1 MFKSGFVAI
10 CGRPNVGKST
20 LMNGLIKHKI
30 AIISPKSQTTR
41 NKIQGVLT
49 DEDSQIIFID
59 TPGIHKPHNKL
70 SENLNKMAFSATRDV
85 ECIVFMVDGS
95 EEFGVGDS
103 FIIEKLKN
111 AKVPVFL
118 VINKIDK
125 LKPGTVKD
133 LEHHF
138 RKLFNFEKIIPI
150 SALNLEN
157 TDILIEE
164 IKKILPEGPKYYPD
178 GFLSDHPE
186 SFVMAELIR
195 EKILYFTHDEIPHS
209 VAIEIEEIKKL
220 KSGYLDVSAVIIVER
235 KSQKG
240 IIIGKGGTMIKK
252 IGVAARK
259 DMESLLGNK
268 IYLTTFVK
276 VEEDWRNSV
285 HRLKEYGY
293 NIKD

>member
-1 MFKSGFVAI
+1 MFKSGFVSI

-20 LMNGLIKHKI
+20 LMNGLIKRKI
-30 AIISPKSQTTR
+30 AIMSPKSQTTR

-49 DEDSQIIFID
+49 EDDCQIIFID
-59 TPGIHKPHNKL
+59 TPGIHKPHNRL
-70 SENLNKMAFSATRDV
+70 SENMNKMAFSATRDV
-85 ECIVFMVDGS
+85 ECIIFMVDGS

-103 FIIEKLKN
+103 FIIEKLKH

-125 LKPGTVKD
+125 LKAGTVKD
-133 LEHHF
+133 LEYHF
-138 RKLFNFEKIIPI
+138 HKLFNFEKIIPI

-157 TDILIEE
+157 TDKLVEE
-164 IKKILPEGPKYYPD
+164 IKNILPEGPKYYPD
-178 GFLSDHPE
+178 GYISDHPE

-195 EKILYFTHDEIPHS
+195 EKILYYTHDEIPHS
-209 VAIEIEEIKKL
+209 VAVEIEDIKRL
-220 KSGYLDVSAVIIVER
+220 KSGHLDVSAVIVVER
-235 KSQKG
+235 QSQKG
-240 IIIGKGGTMIKK
+240 IIIGKGGAMIKK

-276 VEEDWRNSV
+276 VEEDWRNNI
-285 HRLKEYGY
+285 RNLKEYGY
-293 NIKD
+293 NNND

>member
-49 DEDSQIIFID
+49 DEDCQIIFID

-85 ECIVFMVDGS
+85 ECIVFLVDGS

-103 FIIEKLKN
+103 YIIEKLKN

-133 LEHHF
+133 LESHF
-138 RKLFNFEKIIPI
+138 KKLYNFEKIIPI

-157 TDILIEE
+157 TDTLVEE

-186 SFVMAELIR
+186 EFVMAELIR

-209 VAIEIEEIKKL
+209 VAVEIESIKKL
-220 KSGYLDVSAVIIVER
+220 KSGHLDVSAVIVVER

-240 IIIGKGGTMIKK
+240 IIIGKAGAMIKK

-285 HRLKEYGY
+285 HHLKEYGY
-293 NIKD
+293 NSKD

>member
-30 AIISPKSQTTR
+30 AIMSPKSQTTR

-49 DEDSQIIFID
+49 DEDAQIIFID
-59 TPGIHKPHNKL
+59 TPGIHKPHNRL
-70 SENLNKMAFSATRDV
+70 SENMNKMAFSATKDV
-85 ECIVFMVDGS
+85 ECIIFMVDGS

-103 FIIEKLKN
+103 FIVDKLKSVN
-111 AKVPVFL
+111 VPVFL

-125 LKPGTVKD
+125 LKPGTVED
-133 LEHHF
+133 LKHHF
-138 RKLFNFEKIIPI
+138 KKLYNFNKIIPI

-157 TDILIEE
+157 TDTLLEE
-164 IKKILPEGPKYYPD
+164 IKNILPEGPKYYPD
-178 GFLSDHPE
+178 GYLSDHPE
-186 SFVMAELIR
+186 EFVMAELIR

-209 VAIEIEEIKKL
+209 VAIEIESIKKM
-220 KSGYLDVSAVIIVER
+220 KSGHLDVSAVIVVER
-235 KSQKG
+235 NSQKG
-240 IIIGKGGTMIKK
+240 IIIGKNGAMIKK

-276 VEEDWRNSV
+276 VEEDWRNSI

-293 NIKD
+293 NNND

>member
-30 AIISPKSQTTR
+30 AIMSPKSQTTR

-49 DEDSQIIFID
+49 DEDAQIIFID

-70 SENLNKMAFSATRDV
+70 SENMNKMAFSATKDV
-85 ECIVFMVDGS
+85 ECIIFMVDGS

-103 FIIEKLKN
+103 FIVDKLKSVN
-111 AKVPVFL
+111 VPVFL

-125 LKPGTVKD
+125 LKPGTVED
-133 LEHHF
+133 LKHHF
-138 RKLFNFEKIIPI
+138 NKLYNFRKIIPI

-157 TDILIEE
+157 TDILLEE
-164 IKKILPEGPKYYPD
+164 IKNILPEGPKYYPD
-178 GFLSDHPE
+178 GYLSDHPE
-186 SFVMAELIR
+186 EFVMAELIR

-209 VAIEIEEIKKL
+209 VAIEIESIKKM
-220 KSGYLDVSAVIIVER
+220 KSGHLDVSAVIVVER
-235 KSQKG
+235 NSQKG
-240 IIIGKGGTMIKK
+240 IIIGKNGTMIKK

-276 VEEDWRNSV
+276 VEEDWRNSI

-293 NIKD
+293 NNND

>member
-85 ECIVFMVDGS
+85 ECIVFLVDGS

-125 LKPGTVKD
+125 LKPETVKD

-138 RKLFNFEKIIPI
+138 KKLYNFTKIIPI

-157 TDILIEE
+157 TDVLVEE
-164 IKKILPEGPKYYPD
+164 IKKVLPEGPKYYPD

-186 SFVMAELIR
+186 EFVMAELIR

-209 VAIEIEEIKKL
+209 VAVEIESIKKL
-220 KSGYLDVSAVIIVER
+220 KSGYLDVSAVIVVER

-276 VEEDWRNSV
+276 VEEDWRNSI
-285 HRLKEYGY
+285 HHLKEYGY
-293 NIKD
+293 NSKD

>member
-49 DEDSQIIFID
+49 DNDSQIIFID

-85 ECIVFMVDGS
+85 ECIIFMVDGS
-95 EEFGVGDS
+95 EDFGVGDS
-103 FIIEKLKN
+103 FIVEKLKH

-133 LEHHF
+133 LEYHF
-138 RKLFNFEKIIPI
+138 KKIYNFEKIIPI

-157 TDILIEE
+157 TDVLIEE

-209 VAIEIEEIKKL
+209 VAVEIEEIKKL
-220 KSGYLDVSAVIIVER
+220 KGGHLDVSAVIIVER

-293 NIKD
+293 NSKD

>member
-30 AIISPKSQTTR
+30 AIMSPKSQTTR

-49 DEDSQIIFID
+49 DEDAQIIFID
-59 TPGIHKPHNKL
+59 TPGIHKPHNRL
-70 SENLNKMAFSATRDV
+70 SENMNKMAFSATKDV
-85 ECIVFMVDGS
+85 ECIIFMVDGS

-103 FIIEKLKN
+103 FIVDKLKSVN
-111 AKVPVFL
+111 VPVFL

-125 LKPGTVKD
+125 LKPGTVED
-133 LEHHF
+133 LKHHF
-138 RKLFNFEKIIPI
+138 KKLYNFKKIIPI

-157 TDILIEE
+157 TDTLLEE
-164 IKKILPEGPKYYPD
+164 IKNILPEGPKYYPD
-178 GFLSDHPE
+178 GYLSDHPE
-186 SFVMAELIR
+186 EFVMAELIR

-209 VAIEIEEIKKL
+209 VAIEIESIKKM
-220 KSGYLDVSAVIIVER
+220 KSGHLDVSAVIVVER
-235 KSQKG
+235 NSQKG
-240 IIIGKGGTMIKK
+240 IIIGKNGAMIKK

-276 VEEDWRNSV
+276 VEEDWRNSI

-293 NIKD
+293 NNND

>member
-30 AIISPKSQTTR
+30 AIMSPKSQTTR

-49 DEDSQIIFID
+49 DEDAQIIFID
-59 TPGIHKPHNKL
+59 TPGIHKPHNRL
-70 SENLNKMAFSATRDV
+70 SENMNKMAFSATKDV
-85 ECIVFMVDGS
+85 ECIIFMVDGS

-103 FIIEKLKN
+103 FIIDKLKSVN
-111 AKVPVFL
+111 VPVFL

-125 LKPGTVKD
+125 LKPGTVED
-133 LEHHF
+133 LKHHF
-138 RKLFNFEKIIPI
+138 KKLYNFYKIIPI

-157 TDILIEE
+157 TDLLLNE
-164 IKKILPEGPKYYPD
+164 IKNILPEGPKYYPD

-186 SFVMAELIR
+186 EFVMAELIR

-209 VAIEIEEIKKL
+209 VAIEIESIKKM
-220 KSGYLDVSAVIIVER
+220 KSGHLDVSAVIVVER
-235 KSQKG
+235 NSQKG
-240 IIIGKGGTMIKK
+240 IIIGKNGAMIKK

-276 VEEDWRNSV
+276 VEEDWRNSI
-285 HRLKEYGY
+285 HHLKEYGY
-293 NIKD
+293 NSKD

>member
-1 MFKSGFVAI
+1 MYKSGFVAI

-30 AIISPKSQTTR
+30 AIISPKAQTTR

-49 DEDSQIIFID
+49 DEDAQIIFID
-59 TPGIHKPHNKL
+59 TPGIHKPHNRL
-70 SENLNKMAFSATRDV
+70 SENMNKMAFSATKDV

-95 EEFGVGDS
+95 EEFGVGDNY
-103 FIIEKLKN
+103 IIEKLKN

-133 LEHHF
+133 LEYHF
-138 RKLFNFEKIIPI
+138 KKLYNFKKIIPI

-157 TDILIEE
+157 TDTLVNE
-164 IKKILPEGPKYYPD
+164 IKNLLPEGPKYYPD

-186 SFVMAELIR
+186 EFVMAELIR

-209 VAIEIEEIKKL
+209 VAVEIEEIKRL

-240 IIIGKGGTMIKK
+240 IIIGKEGQMIKK

-268 IYLTTFVK
+268 IYLSTFVK
-276 VEEDWRNSV
+276 VEEDWRNNA
-285 HRLKEYGY
+285 HHLKEYGY
-293 NIKD
+293 NSKD

>member
-30 AIISPKSQTTR
+30 AIMSPKSQTTR

-49 DEDSQIIFID
+49 DEDAQIIFID
-59 TPGIHKPHNKL
+59 TPGIHKPHNRL
-70 SENLNKMAFSATRDV
+70 SENMNKMAFSATKDV
-85 ECIVFMVDGS
+85 ECIIFMVDGS

-103 FIIEKLKN
+103 FIVDKLKSVN
-111 AKVPVFL
+111 VPVLL

-125 LKPGTVKD
+125 LKPGTVED
-133 LEHHF
+133 LKHHF
-138 RKLFNFEKIIPI
+138 KKLYNFRKIIPI

-157 TDILIEE
+157 TDILLEE
-164 IKKILPEGPKYYPD
+164 IKSILPEGPKYYPD
-178 GFLSDHPE
+178 GYLSDHPE
-186 SFVMAELIR
+186 EFVMAELIR

-209 VAIEIEEIKKL
+209 VAIEIESIKKM
-220 KSGYLDVSAVIIVER
+220 KSGHLDVSAVIVVER
-235 KSQKG
+235 NSQKG
-240 IIIGKGGTMIKK
+240 IIIGKNGTMIKK

-276 VEEDWRNSV
+276 VEEDWRNSI

-293 NIKD
+293 NNND

>member
-49 DEDSQIIFID
+49 DNDSQIIFID

-70 SENLNKMAFSATRDV
+70 SENLNKMAFSATKDV
-85 ECIVFMVDGS
+85 ECIVLMVDGS

-103 FIIEKLKN
+103 YIIEKLKN

-133 LEHHF
+133 LEHHYK
-138 RKLFNFEKIIPI
+138 KLYDFKKIIPI

-157 TDILIEE
+157 TDMLVEE
-164 IKKILPEGPKYYPD
+164 IKNILPEGSKYYPD

-186 SFVMAELIR
+186 EFVMAELIR

-209 VAIEIEEIKKL
+209 VAVEIESIKRL
-220 KSGYLDVSAVIIVER
+220 KSGHLDVSAVIVVER

-240 IIIGKGGTMIKK
+240 IVIGKNGTMIKK

-268 IYLTTFVK
+268 IYLSTFVK
-276 VEEDWRNSV
+276 VEEDWRNSS
-285 HRLKEYGY
+285 HHLKEYGY
-293 NIKD
+293 NLKE